1 MVSPSYDFDIPFNSM
16 SLFFSISHKYSF
28 GYKNEK
34 EFFKGYLALTDET
47 FGIKVPDLYD
57 KYVAVENRDLKKIAQ
72 TFNLSEEYINMIPD
86 KISSEILSEEDRLK
100 IEALTTKYITKIIE
114 QFGENTYMAEKDIK
128 ININSKEIVTDK
140 YTLVIESKPLYTA
153 VTTSFKELLDDPE
166 FASLYQDRISD
177 DVIEKLKTSYD
188 EFLAENPV
196 EDIENKTLKI
206 SVYASDGK
214 TVKTGFSVD
223 ENEVYFALD
232 NNETESTIVFYSNEP
247 KSETNDVGVT
257 TTSILKN
264 KFIDNSG
271 ELSYEVTTEYNKDD
285 IAELQAEEDA
295 KYGEY
300 GSSFI
305 TDYSEFYEDSTQK
318 YIIKTTKNNESTIT
332 GNVELEGDAFDS
344 IKDMV
349 NIKFKCQ
356 FGNATVNTINGNNAD
371 IINDFT
377 MEDYQNLVVKIGTNI
392 AATALTKPDSL
403 IGGFLSQLISGGE
416 TESDL
421 DYNYNETEED
431 IYDDLT
437 LPDDADNDNYLN
449 PTISTDTE
457 IKKSEIDLAITNAL
471 NTCLE
476 NYKTMLELNPEE
488 DLGIHLNVENVQQ
501 FSGNKYVM
509 ELLDSTTIKC
519 TVEENGEEYIYYALM
534 NIDGYELIV
543 TDVEVLT
550 EDEYFNR

>member
-1 MVSPSYDFDIPFNSM
+1 
-16 SLFFSISHKYSF
+16 
-28 GYKNEK
+28 
-34 EFFKGYLALTDET
+34 
-47 FGIKVPDLYD
+47 
-57 KYVAVENRDLKKIAQ
+57 
-72 TFNLSEEYINMIPD
+72 
-86 KISSEILSEEDRLK
+86 
-100 IEALTTKYITKIIE
+100 
-114 QFGENTYMAEKDIK
+114 
-128 ININSKEIVTDK
+128 
-140 YTLVIESKPLYTA
+140 
-153 VTTSFKELLDDPE
+153 
-166 FASLYQDRISD
+166 
-177 DVIEKLKTSYD
+177 
-188 EFLAENPV
+188 
-196 EDIENKTLKI
+196 
-206 SVYASDGK
+206 
-214 TVKTGFSVD
+214 
-223 ENEVYFALD
+223 
-232 NNETESTIVFYSNEP
+232 
-247 KSETNDVGVT
+247 
-257 TTSILKN
+257 
-264 KFIDNSG
+264 
-271 ELSYEVTTEYNKDD
+271 
-285 IAELQAEEDA
+285 
-295 KYGEY
+295 
-300 GSSFI
+300 
-305 TDYSEFYEDSTQK
+305 
-318 YIIKTTKNNESTIT
+318 
-332 GNVELEGDAFDS
+332 
-344 IKDMV
+344 
-349 NIKFKCQ
+349 
-356 FGNATVNTINGNNAD
+356 
-371 IINDFT
+371 